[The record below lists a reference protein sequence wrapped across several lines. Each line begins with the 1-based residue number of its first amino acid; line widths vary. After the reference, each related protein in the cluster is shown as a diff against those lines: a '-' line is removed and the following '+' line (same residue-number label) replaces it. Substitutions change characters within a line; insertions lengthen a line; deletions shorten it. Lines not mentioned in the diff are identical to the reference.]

1 MLLKD
6 EVEML
11 RRITLFSGLPPAKLK
26 LLAFTSDR
34 VMYSAGEALF
44 YQGDIGDAAYVI

>member
-34 VMYSAGEALF
+34 VMYSMGEDCFIRGISATRPM
-44 YQGDIGDAAYVI
+44 